1 MGGLNKLVRRRMN
14 NTKNII
20 LIICMSIFISCN
32 NDKEIFNSYNSRIQN
47 ISILSQSFKNSEN
60 DYLKILIDSS
70 KILTNDINHLEI
82 KLDMKKKLIDS
93 IQRIEKLIKANISN
107 NCIIGKTFF
116 IFLNGDNESFDVKL
130 ICEIDKHNVCTISTK
145 LMWKVFEGEIE
156 NIKSGFAGVTTFD
169 LFYYNRIKNKNIR
182 DVVRKGRFQTTFNQT
197 DFDTFEILP
206 IYPLKIKVKD
216 LNECEC
222 ELTKEGN

>member
-1 MGGLNKLVRRRMN
+1 MGGLNKLMRRMN
-14 NTKNII
+14 ITKNII

-82 KLDMKKKLIDS
+82 KLDIKKKLIDS

-107 NCIIGKTFF
+107 N
-116 IFLNGDNESFDVKL
+116 
-130 ICEIDKHNVCTISTK
+130 
-145 LMWKVFEGEIE
+145 
-156 NIKSGFAGVTTFD
+156 
-169 LFYYNRIKNKNIR
+169 
-182 DVVRKGRFQTTFNQT
+182 
-197 DFDTFEILP
+197 
-206 IYPLKIKVKD
+206 
-216 LNECEC
+216 
-222 ELTKEGN
+222 